1 MRADD
6 DPEEMRADDDPEG
19 IIAVFVVMAVII
31 AIAWKTVS

>member
-1 MRADD
+1 MRGDD
-6 DPEEMRADDDPEG
+6 DPER